1 MRVFVIGTGRCG
13 SLSLARWFQDHGVRT
28 EMERHAELLCR
39 QAVYKLSRGSWD
51 HGVLN
56 VVWARSPSHGV
67 SVDNNLGLFVEN
79 LAVMGPCRFVWLI
92 RNPWDC
98 IASLM
103 AWKWYRKPN
112 DIEPD
117 DVFANNRLTAYDAD
131 EMSGYEW
138 EALGN
143 LGKCAWYW
151 KFLNLRI
158 ERQLEALDED
168 CWVRVRLED
177 WSPAIARSLL
187 RSVGSVDGD
196 VTDWPLPKM
205 NAGPRG
211 RDRPRWT
218 KDEVALVTEVAGKT
232 LARWYPERN
241 FQMPVTRTR
250 ASGR

>member
-1 MRVFVIGTGRCG
+1 MEPCAENLVVD
-13 SLSLARWFQDHGVRT
+13 ARNKLLGV
-28 EMERHAELLCR
+28 ERKQAMQFLKLIFRRNPHACI
-39 QAVYKLSRGSWD
+39 
-51 HGVLN
+51 
-56 VVWARSPSHGV
+56 
-67 SVDNNLGLFVEN
+67 VDNNLSLFVEN
-79 LAVMGPCRFVWLI
+79 LAAMGSCRFVWLI

-112 DIEPD
+112 DIDPN

-158 ERQLEALDED
+158 EQQLEILDED

-177 WSPAIARSLL
+177 WSPAIASSLL

-196 VTDWPLPKM
+196 VADWRLPKM
-205 NAGPRG
+205 NAGPQG

-241 FQMPVTRTR
+241 FQVPRNR
-250 ASGR
+250 A

>member
-1 MRVFVIGTGRCG
+1 MEPYAESLVVDARNKLAGVEREQAMRFLNLVFRRN
-13 SLSLARWFQDHGVRT
+13 L
-28 EMERHAELLCR
+28 HACI
-39 QAVYKLSRGSWD
+39 
-51 HGVLN
+51 
-56 VVWARSPSHGV
+56 
-67 SVDNNLGLFVEN
+67 VDNNLSLFIEDLAGLK
-79 LAVMGPCRFVWLI
+79 PCRFIWLI

-112 DIEPD
+112 DIEPN
-117 DVFANNRLTAYDAD
+117 DVFANHRLTADTAGEMTED
-131 EMSGYEW
+131 EWMRLSL
-138 EALGN
+138 LGR
-143 LGKCAWYW
+143 CAWYW

-158 ERQLEALDED
+158 EQQFTALDED

-196 VTDWPLPKM
+196 VTDWRLPKM

-211 RDRPRWT
+211 RNRPRWT
-218 KDEVALVTEVAGKT
+218 EDEVALVTEVAGKT

-241 FQMPVTRTR
+241 FQMSRAGVL